1 MENNKV
7 KKLQIVIHCLPR
19 EIDQLE
25 RLCNSLRESYY
36 FVEDQIDIILDVT
49 LNLND
54 YFIDWEES
62 KIPKSFFIQKFENI
76 KNFNDWTY
84 NNVFE
89 LSDDDKCLGINDKR
103 RNSINNDINAE
114 YLMYLDLD
122 VYFPNISFISL
133 VQLLNQ
139 LDSNYNII
147 SLETVRLW
155 DQSWDVLTNKNYI
168 QENHQFFKNLD
179 PYRVNKIA
187 FDHLINDEISIRNV
201 NPIKFGGGWFN
212 VFSKNLLKFITI
224 PDSLGSYGLDD
235 TFVMMASN
243 CMKQKGYNINQYAL
257 EGLVCIENNRYTLY
271 DYNPYQ
277 DFIKDKSFKDKGR
290 EFKKH
295 SKEKSHLNY
304 NNELQKFINRI

>member
-1 MENNKV
+1 MENDKV

-36 FVEDQIDIILDVT
+36 FVENQIDIILDVT
-49 LNLND
+49 LNLNN
-54 YFIDWEES
+54 YFVNWEES
-62 KIPKSFFIQKFENI
+62 KIPKNFFIQKFENI
-76 KNFNDWTY
+76 KKFNNWTY
-84 NNVFE
+84 NNIFE
-89 LSDDDKCLGINDKR
+89 ISEDDKCLGINDKR
-103 RNSINNDINAE
+103 RNSINDNIDAE

-133 VQLLNQ
+133 TQLLNQ
-139 LDSNYNII
+139 LESDYNII

-155 DQSWDVLTNKNYI
+155 DQSWDVLTNKDYI
-168 QENHQFFKNLD
+168 QENHEFFKNLD
-179 PYRVNKIA
+179 PHRVNKIA
-187 FDHLINDEISIRNV
+187 FDNLVNDKITIRSV

-212 VFSKNLLKFITI
+212 VFSKNLLRFITI

-243 CMKQKGYNINQYAL
+243 YMKQKGYNVNQYAL
-257 EGLVCIENNRYTLY
+257 EGLVCIENNKYTLY

-277 DFIKDKSFKDKGR
+277 DFLKDKSFEDKGR